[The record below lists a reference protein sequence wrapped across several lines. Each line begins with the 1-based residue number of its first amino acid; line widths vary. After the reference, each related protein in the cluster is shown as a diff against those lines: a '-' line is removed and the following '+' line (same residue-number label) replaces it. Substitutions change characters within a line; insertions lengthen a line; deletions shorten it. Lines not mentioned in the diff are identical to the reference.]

1 MTTPRCP
8 FYGFR
13 WPDRTTDLVDVG
25 GNECGLDL
33 DLCGPCK
40 MELQNCA
47 PDYRYC
53 ETVSAAKAFLS
64 VATSRIRF
72 FPSNSVE
79 GVSFEVW
86 TGRVMLR
93 TG

>member
-1 MTTPRCP
+1 
-8 FYGFR
+8 
-13 WPDRTTDLVDVG
+13 
-25 GNECGLDL
+25 
-33 DLCGPCK
+33 